1 LSGVDLNGVASG
13 SLQEDFMIPLTRLQA
28 TASAVAKATALALL
42 AASAQAR
49 TYVAAEMNTDQ
60 LRALDTAKTVVLMPG
75 GILEEHGPYLPSYT
89 DGYVSERMAA
99 DVADALVERGWDV
112 LVFPQLPLGSGGAN
126 ELGGK
131 YPFPGT
137 YAIRL
142 DTLRS
147 LYLDLADELGES
159 GFKWVFVINS
169 HGAPNHGR
177 VLDQV
182 GEYFSETY
190 HAHMQRISGFGPPAA
205 GDPRSTLS
213 EQAKKED
220 AYSGHAGIDET
231 SLMLFLEPE
240 LVSLD
245 YKHAPAFP
253 ASGDGG
259 MIGVA
264 KRKDWT
270 GYFGAP
276 RYASAEYGAKL
287 YSLHLSNMIKQALG
301 ALDPAARQAAAPRSS
316 RRTVDDAA
324 IARDRA
330 IEQRQKAWLKKNE
343 QP

>member
-1 LSGVDLNGVASG
+1 MFSITHWRTTFSIAAA
-13 SLQEDFMIPLTRLQA
+13 A
-28 TASAVAKATALALL
+28 TLMTALAV
-42 AASAQAR
+42 SAHAR

-60 LRALDTAKTVVLMPG
+60 LRALDTTKTVVLMPG

-99 DVADALVERGWDV
+99 DVADALVEHGWDV
-112 LVFPQLPLGSGGAN
+112 LMFPPLPLGSGGAN

-131 YPFPGT
+131 YPFSGT

-147 LYLDLADELGES
+147 LYMDLADELGES
-159 GFKWVFVINS
+159 GFKWVFIINS

-177 VLDQV
+177 MLDQV
-182 GEYFSETY
+182 GEYFSDTY
-190 HAHMQRISGFGPPAA
+190 RGHMQRISGVGAPGAA

-213 EQAKKED
+213 EQAQKED

-231 SLMLFLEPE
+231 SLLLFLRPE
-240 LVSLD
+240 LVSPE
-245 YKHAPAFP
+245 YKSAPAFP

-276 RYASAEYGAKL
+276 RHATAEYGAKL
-287 YSLHLSNMIKQALG
+287 YRLHTTTMINQALG
-301 ALDPAARQAAAPRSS
+301 VLDPKAQQAAPRRSS
-316 RRTVDDAA
+316 RRAVDDAA

-330 IEQRQKAWLKKNE
+330 IEKRQQDWLKKNE